1 MFRLNW
7 FLIFLCSISS
17 SDILLANC
25 RQALVLALD
34 VSGSVDENEY
44 DLQLKGLSSA
54 LISEEVKNKILSM
67 PELPVKILVFEWSG
81 PEYQKVL
88 VPWVDI
94 STEEVLK
101 NVASELS
108 IKKRTI
114 VPPTTALGTA
124 IQTGVSLLNQQNG
137 CWKKTL
143 DISGDGKSNVG
154 PEPHEVNQPNQIG
167 DITINALIIGVDTPA
182 RLSNQEVEISEL
194 VTYFSNEVI
203 AGLGSFSEVA
213 LGFADYERAMI
224 KKLVR
229 ELGYLNISTL
239 NHVIMRKKNITTQ

>member
-1 MFRLNW
+1 MVNLFKLNW
-7 FLIFLCSISS
+7 ILIFLCSILSS
-17 SDILLANC
+17 NISLANC

-44 DLQLKGLSSA
+44 DLQLKGLSNA
-54 LISEEVKNKILSM
+54 LISGKVKNKILSM

-108 IKKRTI
+108 IKKRTT

-124 IQTGVSLLNQQNG
+124 IQTGIGFLNQQND

-143 DISGDGKSNVG
+143 DISGDGKSNDG
-154 PEPHEVNQPNQIG
+154 ARDRSRPSG
-167 DITINALIIGVDTPA
+167 D
-182 RLSNQEVEISEL
+182 Q
-194 VTYFSNEVI
+194 
-203 AGLGSFSEVA
+203 
-213 LGFADYERAMI
+213 
-224 KKLVR
+224 
-229 ELGYLNISTL
+229 
-239 NHVIMRKKNITTQ
+239 